1 MEKLDEKQC
10 CATLN
15 LMPGASPAQIK
26 EAYRKLAQ
34 QWHPDKYTNNPELQ
48 ADAQEK
54 IKKINAAYKFLK
66 ECKPEANNPT
76 QTKQENSAG
85 SGKQNAD
92 QAERRKQEVER
103 LKRQAEQYQQEV
115 KRREAERQGQAER
128 QKEKASQKNEQ
139 RWRQEAE
146 QREQQA
152 EKDRRTAQA
161 RWRRDEDE
169 RLRRQ
174 KREAEAV
181 HEREHLTQAR
191 KNLKPATHHF
201 HQGKCLKCGRS
212 KTSLAFYP
220 GSPCL

>member
-34 QWHPDKYTNNPELQ
+34 QWHPDKHTNNPKLQ

-54 IKKINAAYKFLK
+54 FKKINAAYEFLK
-66 ECKPEANNPT
+66 TYKLEATNSTQVKREEQANNH
-76 QTKQENSAG
+76 KQD
-85 SGKQNAD
+85 AD
-92 QAERRKQEVER
+92 AAERRKQESE
-103 LKRQAEQYQQEV
+103 
-115 KRREAERQGQAER
+115 RREAEQRRQAEY
-128 QKEKASQKNEQ
+128 QKQEARRKNEE

-152 EKDRRTAQA
+152 ENERRAAHAKWQ
-161 RWRRDEDE
+161 RDEDG

-174 KREAEAV
+174 KEREAEATR
-181 HEREHLTQAR
+181 EREHLAHAR
-191 KNLKPATHHF
+191 KKLKPITHRF
-201 HQGKCLKCGRS
+201 YQGKCLRCGRS
-212 KTSLAFYP
+212 KTSLVFYP